1 MNEQIQNSSP
11 KIAIQTLR
19 SLLYYA
25 ERQGQSND
33 HQLKSLPLNQEQLN
47 SSRLLVDVALYEA
60 QLATLSHLLKDDEL
74 GFHIGQEFQPDR
86 WGILG
91 YIAVTSSSIEEALQ
105 AQYVYQS
112 LSGNMGTPHKVIEN
126 DITHIQWVPSY
137 DCSYHMAEQII
148 TGLVTMARYLTNDQ
162 RFSPELVCFTH
173 ECMGQAKNYESFFNC
188 PVKFQQDSNEVLVK
202 SKNLNK
208 PLFRSDV
215 ELNALLRSRA
225 DTLLSEL
232 TESSPVD
239 VIRDYVLKTLPTHV
253 PEIEEVAS
261 VLNMS
266 SRTLQRKLK
275 EQGLSFSGLL
285 DSIRKELAITYLT
298 QTDGSLLFISQRL
311 GFSEQSAFQ
320 RAFKRWTGSTPNHF
334 KQAH

>member
-1 MNEQIQNSSP
+1 MDEHTQNSTP

-25 ERQGQSND
+25 ERQGQSCD
-33 HQLKSLPLNQEQLN
+33 HQLQSLPFSHEQLN
-47 SSRLLVDVALYEA
+47 SSRLLVDVSLYEA
-60 QLATLSHLLKDDEL
+60 QLASLSKLLEDNAL
-74 GFHIGQEFQPDR
+74 GFHLGQEFQPDR

-91 YIAVTSSSIEEALQ
+91 YIAVTSSSIDDALQ
-105 AQYVYQS
+105 AQYAYQS
-112 LSGNMGTPHKVIEN
+112 LSGNMGTPYKVVVD
-126 DITHIQWVPSY
+126 DITHVQWVPSY

-162 RFSPELVCFTH
+162 LYSPEQVCFTH
-173 ECMGQAKNYESFFNC
+173 ECMGNKEDYEAYFNC

-202 SKNLNK
+202 TENLNK

-215 ELNALLRSRA
+215 ELNRLLRNRA
-225 DTLLSEL
+225 DTLLVEL

-261 VLNMS
+261 VLNVS

-298 QTDGSLLFISQRL
+298 QTESSLLFISQRL

-320 RAFKRWTGSTPNHF
+320 RAFKRWTGTTPNHF